1 MMLRLPKFI
10 TRTLSVQLSLM
21 VVSTMAILMI
31 ASLIFMLYFT
41 RKAIKEEAL
50 ENACQTLDG
59 TVERIDNII
68 LSIEQATGNTYYNIR
83 PYLDQ
88 PDKIRLYSY
97 KLVETSPY
105 IASCAIAF
113 KPGYFKNREDFIS
126 YVHRTESVSDSI
138 NSIFQEDSYEAGPYT
153 EQVWYT
159 EPMASGK
166 PSWINTQNDN
176 QTDKVPYITFCL
188 PIPDNDNQ
196 PIGVIAVNVSL
207 NLFSRIV
214 LETKPSPNTYCTL
227 LDKDGSFI
235 VHPDSNKLLRDI
247 INTETIHETGQ
258 NPTMDDIE
266 KAMVSGET
274 GYKPFHMNNNDY
286 YIFYKPFNRSA
297 VPGRSSE
304 KLEWSVG
311 IVYPEDDIFGDYNR
325 LLYYVLGIAIIGLL
339 LLFILCG
346 TIIHRQLLPLR
357 LLTKSAQHIAEGNYN
372 EVIPDSHQHDEIGR
386 LQNHFQQMQQS
397 LATNIGELEEL
408 SVTLD
413 KRGKELHDAYEQ
425 AQRAERLKTVFLH
438 NMTDQ
443 MLVPANAIST
453 DVNTLCNLKK
463 GAVQGDAKQLADD
476 IQKQGKTIAE
486 LLNNLLNLSE
496 EETGKEAGHD

>member
-1 MMLRLPKFI
+1 
-10 TRTLSVQLSLM
+10 M

-31 ASLIFMLYFT
+31 ASMFFMLNFS

-50 ENACQTLDG
+50 ENAGQTLDG

-83 PYLDQ
+83 PYLNQ
-88 PDKIRLYSY
+88 PDKIRIYCH
-97 KLVETSPY
+97 KLVEVSPY

-113 KPGYFKNREDFIS
+113 KPGYYEDREDFIT
-126 YVHRTESVSDSI
+126 YAQRVESNSDSSDKPI
-138 NSIFQEDSYEAGPYT
+138 VQEDSYEAGPYT
-153 EQVWYT
+153 EQAWYT
-159 EPMASGK
+159 EPMTSGK
-166 PSWINTQNDN
+166 PYWMNAQVDN
-176 QTDKVPYITFCL
+176 QTDKTPFITFCL
-188 PIPDNDNQ
+188 PIPDNNNQ

-227 LDKDGSFI
+227 LDKDGSYI
-235 VHPDSNKLLRDI
+235 VHPDSNKLLHDI
-247 INTETIHETGQ
+247 INTETNQATAM
-258 NPTMDDIE
+258 NDIA

-274 GYKPFHMNNNDY
+274 GYKPFRMDNNDY
-286 YIFYKPFNRSA
+286 YIFYKPFQRSA

-311 IVYPEDDIFGDYNR
+311 IIYPEDDIFGDYNR

-339 LLFILCG
+339 LLFVLSG

-372 EVIPDSHQHDEIGR
+372 EVIPDSHQYDEIGR

-443 MLVPANAIST
+443 MLGPANVIST
-453 DVNTLCNLKK
+453 NVNTLCNLEE
-463 GAVQGDAKQLADD
+463 DAEQKDTKQLVDD

-496 EETGKEAGHD
+496 EETGKEAVHD

>member
-113 KPGYFKNREDFIS
+113 KPGYYKDREDFIS
-126 YVHRTESVSDSI
+126 YVHRTESASDSI
-138 NSIFQEDSYEAGPYT
+138 NSIFQEDSYEAGH
-153 EQVWYT
+153 
-159 EPMASGK
+159 
-166 PSWINTQNDN
+166 
-176 QTDKVPYITFCL
+176 
-188 PIPDNDNQ
+188 
-196 PIGVIAVNVSL
+196 VSL

-247 INTETIHETGQ
+247 INTETIQETGQ
-258 NPTMDDIE
+258 NPTLADIE
-266 KAMVSGET
+266 KAMLSGET